1 MKIKILVLIFIPFL
15 ISCNQEKITELEN
28 LLDEREITISELES
42 RIAYL
47 EQFESDLSIPN
58 YSDEEVIDL
67 FKQYIN
73 FTCPEVKSK
82 DIQVRSN
89 GNTQYVLSFLSINT
103 SHSAGYWKRTIYNIT
118 FITRDEFNVKYQT
131 GIYCG

>member
-1 MKIKILVLIFIPFL
+1 MKNQILLLLLTFFL

-28 LLDEREITISELES
+28 LLNEREITISELES

-47 EQFESDLSIPN
+47 EQFEPDLSIPN

-73 FTCPEVKSK
+73 FTCPEVKFK
-82 DIQVRSN
+82 DVQVRSN
-89 GNTQYVLSFLSINT
+89 GNTQYVLSFLANNPT
-103 SHSAGYWKRTIYNIT
+103 HAAGPWKRTIYNIT
-118 FITRDEFNVKYQT
+118 FIARDEFNVKYQT
-131 GIYCG
+131 GLYCG